1 MTTADRAVVAGQAV
15 PGTTVPGTTVPGTTR
30 ITARALEHLAVR
42 LVGDAA
48 QVAHREISVRLADAG
63 GALKLS
69 VTVPVAIGGGAAGSI
84 PDRGERVRRRLVEGM
99 RDLAGRQVDVVDL
112 RYSGV
117 RWVVGR
123 RVR

>member
-1 MTTADRAVVAGQAV
+1 MTTADRAGVAGQAV
-15 PGTTVPGTTVPGTTR
+15 PEATVPGRTR
-30 ITARALEHLAVR
+30 ISARALEHLAVR

-63 GALKLS
+63 GALRLS
-69 VTVPVAIGGGAAGSI
+69 VTVPVALGGGAAGSI

-99 RDLAGRQVDVVDL
+99 RDLAGRRVDVVDL

-117 RWVVGR
+117 RRVVGR